1 MTELI
6 WDCMTPVL
14 QISRLCCYLVFMPFF
29 AVECSLCVCV
39 CVCVC
44 VLCRG
49 GHLDH
54 LLYTAGAGLDQG
66 ILTVT
71 VTSDAPVFQFTVFVS
86 CLHC

>member
-44 VLCRG
+44 VCCAGVDILITYFTPQV
-49 GHLDH
+49 LDWIKE
-54 LLYTAGAGLDQG
+54 Y
-66 ILTVT
+66 
-71 VTSDAPVFQFTVFVS
+71 
-86 CLHC
+86 